1 MSIGDLG
8 DIDLPLP
15 RTDACAMLYVSSAAP
30 FGLGSK
36 TVEDQSVRRGQ
47 QLDASLV
54 ELDGWEQTLQHI
66 TQLAVDALGIQGPD
80 ALGVEAR
87 LYKLLMYEEGGHFL
101 EHRDTEKEPG
111 MFGTL
116 LVQLPVE
123 GGHTGGELHIKHEGK
138 QAVWQTAP
146 GSDPTALGLN
156 HWDAFELSYAA
167 FYADCEHQLLPV
179 QSGLRVVLAYNLV
192 RTGPRGQAGV
202 VGALPVHTSAMV
214 AAVRAW
220 EATSAAETMGH
231 LLALPLEHKYT
242 EANLSFGGLKGRD
255 HTRVQ
260 ALLGC
265 GLLEVRLALVTR
277 HVHGGV
283 EGGYQPSGRRRRRR
297 WSDYSDSEDEG
308 CAETAVMGEIYD
320 DDSAFVRWISPD
332 GRDGDGYSE
341 EHRSVLSYG
350 RGNKRVDACLKTLGL
365 TGLLDE
371 LDDRMLGGG
380 PLFAA
385 DPDQKEY
392 ESYTGN
398 SGPTLRYWY
407 HTGVAVFWPRSR
419 TAALP
424 CVFGFGSGLAALQ
437 SALGDSDT
445 WRAGAL
451 LQALLE
457 MVERPDLAGPASVAE
472 LLKLTA
478 RAALGPLGCGSAP
491 AVRLLE
497 VLSRRPRAQ
506 RLWGLSST
514 LAEAAAVLADPDF
527 DAAVLRLVSAYATA
541 DMDGCLELATCTALP
556 ERLKP
561 CVCNSF
567 LAAVLAPSAFAS
579 LPPLAVVKLAGLM
592 LGTEQRFQGR
602 VAAFRDALTA
612 RQDASA
618 VLQALLTHAST
629 QGRVLADP
637 SFDGTVLSFFASCTA
652 GQLDACLNLLS
663 GSALPERLREGAVGA
678 LMGSVLAPHAFAALP
693 LPALLR
699 LVRRVTGPD
708 PSFRAHAPAFAEAVM
723 ARPDSAA
730 VLKEL
735 LTQAAT
741 QALVL
746 AEPAF
751 DTATLHFLST
761 RAAAEVDLC
770 LGLLV
775 NAAMPERLRD
785 SACRAAMGCLLAP
798 ACFAALPL
806 PALHKLLAM
815 VAGHEQRFQAYAKP
829 FADAV
834 VGRPESAAVMR
845 ALLAHARDTV
855 LAEPALDGAVL
866 HFFSTRDAF
875 HVQVCL
881 DLLTSSALPERLRE
895 GACRAVMNTQLAPET
910 FARLQLP
917 VVLRLARMIAGPEL
931 PLASYAGA
939 FAAAVLARP
948 DRNHALRAL
957 LTDPATQSTVLEEP
971 AFDAAVLQFVSA
983 SAASDLEL
991 CLQLAS
997 SAALPDRLRERTCA
1011 ALMGSLLAPDAFRLR
1026 PLPFVHRLAGLAFG
1040 PDPRFGAHAGAF
1052 TDAVLARPD
1061 TQEVLRTLLRD
1072 TAAVIRAVMERHPQ
1086 AVRLAQGRR
1095 RQLEAETEGG
1105 EPALRWDMPGA
1116 RLPAYPQVE
1125 AFLRGPQQSFRF
1137 NPNVNSIVQARACAA
1152 DITRCHHGSGYSYS
1166 AEAEGRGKE
1175 TCVIVR
1181 KNAGVNAPQL
1191 AAYQASVKELE
1202 ALCGLLGARMRS
1214 PPPRHPQAEPA
1225 AAAEPQRRVLAPTQ
1239 PPASHAGEG
1248 APPTVATAARA
1259 QGSVPLAGAKR
1270 PAPAGPLGVLQE
1282 AAALYPQLGP
1292 EQQRLLRHQMLL
1304 AQAELQLGFGAGAG
1318 AGAGAGLAAASF
1330 NVGAQQALGGAGA
1343 GLGLGAGAGL
1353 GPAAAVG
1360 FSSGEGAGLMGA
1372 AAAQLYAAQYP
1383 LQALGQQLPSQLT
1396 QLLWAH
1402 QQQQQRTGM
1411 MGAWGQGNSA
1421 GMGPG
1426 VGHTGLQGMPR

>member
-1 MSIGDLG
+1 MSIDDLG

-15 RTDACAMLYVSSAAP
+15 RKDA
-30 FGLGSK
+30 F
-36 TVEDQSVRRGQ
+36 
-47 QLDASLV
+47 
-54 ELDGWEQTLQHI
+54 
-66 TQLAVDALGIQGPD
+66 AVDALGIQGPD
-80 ALGVEAR
+80 AQGVEAR

-116 LVQLPVE
+116 LIQLPVE
-123 GGHTGGELHIKHEGK
+123 GGHTGGALHIKHEGK

-156 HWDAFELSYAA
+156 HCDAFELSYAA
-167 FYADCEHQLLPV
+167 FYADCEHQLMPV

-202 VGALPVHTSAMV
+202 VGALPVHTSAML

-220 EATSAAETMGH
+220 EATSAAETLGH

-242 EANLSFGGLKGRD
+242 ETNLSFGGLKGRD

-297 WSDYSDSEDEG
+297 WSDYSDSEDQG
-308 CAETAVMGEIYD
+308 CADTAVMGEIYD

-332 GRDGDGYSE
+332 GRDGYGYGE
-341 EHRSVLSYG
+341 EHKSVLSYG
-350 RGNKRVDACLKTLGL
+350 RGNKRADACLKTLGL

-398 SGPTLRYWY
+398 SGPTPRYWY

-437 SALGDSDT
+437 SALGDGDA
-445 WRAGAL
+445 WRARGL

-457 MVERPDLAGPASVAE
+457 MVESPDLAGPASVAE

-491 AVRLLE
+491 AARILE

-506 RLWGLSST
+506 GLWGLFST

-527 DAAVLRLVSAYATA
+527 DAAVLCLVSAYAA
-541 DMDGCLELATCTALP
+541 DDMDGCLELAACSTLP
-556 ERLKP
+556 ERLKL
-561 CVCNSF
+561 CVCDTF
-567 LAAVLAPSAFAS
+567 LDAVLDPSAFAS
-579 LPPLAVVKLAGLM
+579 LPPLAVVKLAGLT
-592 LGTEQRFQGR
+592 LGTEQRFRGR
-602 VAAFRDALTA
+602 VAVFRDALTA
-612 RQDASA
+612 RPDASA
-618 VLQALLTHAST
+618 VLQALLTNTST

-637 SFDGTVLSFFASCTA
+637 AFDSTVLGFLASCTSA
-652 GQLDACLNLLS
+652 QLDACLNLLS
-663 GSALPERLREGAVGA
+663 GSAVPERLRESAVGA
-678 LMGSVLAPHAFAALP
+678 VMGSVLAPHAFAALP

-699 LVRRVTGPD
+699 LVRRVAGPD
-708 PSFRAHAPAFAEAVM
+708 PCFRSHAPAFAEAVLSL
-723 ARPDSAA
+723 PDSAA

-735 LTQAAT
+735 LTQPST
-741 QALVL
+741 QGLVL
-746 AEPAF
+746 TEPAF
-751 DTATLHFLST
+751 DTATLHFLSS

-775 NAAMPERLRD
+775 GSTLPERLRD
-785 SACRAAMGCLLAP
+785 GACRAAIDCLLAP
-798 ACFAALPL
+798 ASFAALPL
-806 PALHKLLAM
+806 PALHKLLVM
-815 VAGHEQRFQAYAKP
+815 VAGPEQRFQAYVKS

-834 VGRPESAAVMR
+834 VGRPDSAAVMR
-845 ALLAHARDTV
+845 ALLSHARDTV
-855 LAEPALDGAVL
+855 LAESALDGAML
-866 HFFSTRDAF
+866 HFFSSRDAA
-875 HVQVCL
+875 HVDPCL
-881 DLLTSSALPERLRE
+881 DLLISSALPERLRE
-895 GACRAVMNTQLAPET
+895 GACRAVMTTQLAPEM

-931 PLASYAGA
+931 PLASYASA
-939 FAAAVLARP
+939 FAAAILARP
-948 DRNHALRAL
+948 DRNHALRTL
-957 LTDPATQSTVLEEP
+957 LTDPATQSNVLAEP

-991 CLQLAS
+991 CVQLAS
-997 SAALPDRLRERTCA
+997 SAALPERLRDGTCT

-1026 PLPFVHRLAGLAFG
+1026 SLPFVHRLAGLVFG
-1040 PDPRFGAHAGAF
+1040 ADSRFGAHAGALA
-1052 TDAVLARPD
+1052 DAVLARSD
-1061 TQEVLRTLLRD
+1061 AQEVLRALLRD
-1072 TAAVIRAVMERHPQ
+1072 TAAVIRAVMEQHPQ

-1095 RQLEAETEGG
+1095 RQLEAETAGG
-1105 EPALRWDMPGA
+1105 EPALRWEMPGA

-1125 AFLRGPQQSFRF
+1125 AFLRGPLRSFTF
-1137 NPNVNSIVQARACAA
+1137 NPNVNSIVQARACA
-1152 DITRCHHGSGYSYS
+1152 DGITRYKHSGGYSAS
-1166 AEAEGRGKE
+1166 AEAEGRAKD
-1175 TCVIVR
+1175 TRVIVR
-1181 KNAGVNAPQL
+1181 KNAAVNAPQL
-1191 AAYQASVKELE
+1191 AAYQANVKELE
-1202 ALCGLLGARMRS
+1202 AVCGLLGARMQC
-1214 PPPRHPQAEPA
+1214 PPPRQPQTEPA
-1225 AAAEPQRRVLAPTQ
+1225 AAPGHQGRVLAPTQ
-1239 PPASHAGEG
+1239 PPASHMDDGTA
-1248 APPTVATAARA
+1248 PTVAAAARA

-1270 PAPAGPLGVLQE
+1270 PAPAGPLGVLQA

-1304 AQAELQLGFGAGAG
+1304 AQAELQLGVGAG

-1330 NVGAQQALGGAGA
+1330 NGGAQQALGGPGA
-1343 GLGLGAGAGL
+1343 GLGAGAGL
-1353 GPAAAVG
+1353 DLAASLG
-1360 FSSGEGAGLMGA
+1360 FGGGVGAGLIGA
-1372 AAAQLYAAQYP
+1372 AAGPLYAAQHP
-1383 LQALGQQLPSQLT
+1383 LQALGQQRPSQLT

-1402 QQQQQRTGM
+1402 QQQQQRAGM
-1411 MGAWGQGNSA
+1411 GGWGQGGAA